1 MTAPAL
7 RLALYV
13 DLLAWLANQVQTVIQ
28 LETQLALATAD
39 NQRLKGGG
47 RG

>member
-13 DLLAWLANQVQTVIQ
+13 DLLAWLANQLQTV
-28 LETQLALATAD
+28 LALELAYR
-39 NQRLKGGG
+39 QPVEKP
-47 RG
+47 